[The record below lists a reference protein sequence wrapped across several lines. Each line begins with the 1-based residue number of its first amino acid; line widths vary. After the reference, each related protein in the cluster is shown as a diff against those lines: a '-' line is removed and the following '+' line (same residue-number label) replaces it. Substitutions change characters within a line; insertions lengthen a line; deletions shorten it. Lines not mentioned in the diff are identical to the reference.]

1 MADMTIANLFY
12 DARDSENRVGYVPIG
27 PLYVASA
34 LEEVGWE
41 VEFRDYLVDSSSF
54 TDPLSPA
61 SVCSFLDGA
70 ADIIG
75 IGCASE
81 LLPLTIL
88 AVQEL
93 KRRQPQKTVIL
104 GGIGPAGAAEE
115 ILTRFP
121 FVNMVVRG
129 EGEATMVEVLAQ
141 LRQGREPAGVA
152 GLSYRRGERVTANPD
167 RPRIDSL
174 DELPFPAY
182 HRVNLAHYAHIGIYS
197 GRGCPYACTFCDVAP
212 FWLRRN
218 TVRSVDNLVEEIGL
232 LMQMYNQRTFDIMD
246 DIFVLDRQRVLDFC
260 EALKA
265 RNLEVEW
272 ACCGRIDLMDEEL
285 MARMADSGCTWIFY
299 GIESGSDQVL
309 KKIRKGFSK
318 EEARDIIT
326 RSGHYFQVVTSLMW
340 GFPFETLAD
349 FYDTTDFISFMRDQA
364 CGVDLYL
371 LAPLPFSPLYEAYG
385 RSLELVPEKCRRLFG
400 TGNREMLDFIRT
412 YPGVSQWFYRYPT
425 PHFRQ
430 KSETVKELGYWRE
443 TI

>member
-12 DARDSENRVGYVPIG
+12 DVPDRENRVGYVPIG

-34 LEEVGWE
+34 LEKAGYE
-41 VEFRDYLVDSSSF
+41 VEFRDYLVASAAYP
-54 TDPLSPA
+54 DPLSAA
-61 SVCSFLDGA
+61 SVCSFLEDS

-88 AVQEL
+88 SVQEL
-93 KRRQPQKTVIL
+93 KRRQPHKTVIL

-121 FVNMVVRG
+121 FVDMVVRG
-129 EGEATMVEVLAQ
+129 EGEATMTEVLAR
-141 LRQGREPAGVA
+141 LRQRREPAGVA

-174 DELPFPAY
+174 DDLPFPAY
-182 HRVNLAHYAHIGIYS
+182 QRVKLEHYAHLGIYS

-218 TVRSVDNLVEEIGL
+218 VARSVDNLVEEIGL
-232 LMQMYNQRTFDIMD
+232 LMQTVKQGTFDIMD

-260 EALKA
+260 EALRAK
-265 RNLEVEW
+265 NLEVEW

-299 GIESGSDQVL
+299 GIESGSDRVL
-309 KKIRKGFSK
+309 KKIRKGFSR
-318 EEARDIIT
+318 EEARDIII
-326 RSGHYFQVVTSLMW
+326 RSGRYFQVVTSLMW
-340 GFPFETLAD
+340 GFPFETLRD
-349 FYDTTDFISFMRDQA
+349 FDDTADFISFMKDRE

-371 LAPLPFSPLYEAYG
+371 LAPLPFSPLYEAY
-385 RSLELVPEKCRRLFG
+385 RRDLELVPEKCRRLFG
-400 TGNREMLDFIRT
+400 AGDRQMLDFIRD

-430 KSETVKELGYWRE
+430 KSDRVRELGYWRE
-443 TI
+443 TV